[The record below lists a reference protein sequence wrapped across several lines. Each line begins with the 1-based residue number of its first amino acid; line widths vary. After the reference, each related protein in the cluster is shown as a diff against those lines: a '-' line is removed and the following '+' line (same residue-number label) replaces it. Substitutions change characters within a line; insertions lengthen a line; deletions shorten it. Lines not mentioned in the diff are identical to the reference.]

1 MKYIYLLIDAKIRM
15 IHQIIIANQ
24 CCNAFSVYGV
34 CIITLVLSIYQA
46 IHETPLSASD

>member
-34 CIITLVLSIYQA
+34 CIITLVLY
-46 IHETPLSASD
+46 LSSNTRDSTICQ